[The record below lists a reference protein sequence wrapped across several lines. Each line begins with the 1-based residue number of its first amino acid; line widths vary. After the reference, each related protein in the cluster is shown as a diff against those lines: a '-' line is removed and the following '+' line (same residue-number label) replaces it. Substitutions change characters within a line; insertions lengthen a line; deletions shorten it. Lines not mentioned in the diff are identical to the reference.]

1 MLNNDFVRLGL
12 VLLAAFLLLQLLNR
26 TNMTPVSN
34 KGTVATKT
42 VRAPT
47 PTKPVRVENYEDEA
61 EDEDEDED
69 EGFADEEPVVE
80 SSSSGADA
88 RPKDCFPKDQLSAQD
103 LLPGDTNSTWAA
115 ANPDG
120 QGTLDDKNFLNAGYH
135 HGVNTV
141 GQSLRNANWQLRSD
155 PPNPQVKVSPWMQ
168 STIEPDTN
176 RKPLEIGCGG
186 N

>member
-34 KGTVATKT
+34 QGTVAAKT
-42 VRAPT
+42 VRAPA
-47 PTKPVRVENYEDEA
+47 PTKQVAPRIEQYDND
-61 EDEDEDED
+61 DDDDDD
-69 EGFADEEPVVE
+69 EGFADEEPAVE
-80 SSSSGADA
+80 SPSSGADA

-168 STIEPDTN
+168 STIERDTN